1 MEATRESGKTC
12 EWRIELK
19 GELFRLETKELKDK
33 CLTVINKANLR
44 FWDKFVSCKYKK
56 DNIIKSFRKVQRYFY
71 IKYYYIS

>member
-19 GELFRLETKELKDK
+19 GELFRLENKELEDR

-44 FWDKFVSCKYKK
+44 FWDKFVSCKYIKK
-56 DNIIKSFRKVQRYFY
+56 IIL
-71 IKYYYIS
+71 